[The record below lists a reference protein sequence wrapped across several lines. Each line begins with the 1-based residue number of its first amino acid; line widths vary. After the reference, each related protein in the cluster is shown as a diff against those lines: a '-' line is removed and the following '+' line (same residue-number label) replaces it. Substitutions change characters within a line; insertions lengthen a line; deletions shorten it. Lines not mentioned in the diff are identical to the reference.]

1 MVKKVLC
8 ALLAFCL
15 LFAVMPRNTAL
26 AADEAQIVVG
36 SASAKPGEDVTV
48 SVSFKNNPGIIAF
61 SISIGYDSEK
71 LELKEAN
78 TAEGAFSSA
87 SFGPLTANPFSI
99 LWDESTSPD
108 VSGDA
113 TAATLTFGV
122 KDAAAAGDSAISV
135 TYEAGNIY
143 NYSMQNVSF
152 ETVNGTVTIAPKTY
166 TVSFNANGG
175 EGSMNDQTFTDGEAQ
190 TLTANAFT
198 RSGYN
203 FSGWNTVANGSGS
216 SYTDGQSVTATD
228 NMTLYAQWT
237 PTGTYSVSMTDTTGA
252 AGYHAGDS
260 VSVDVAVSGGKIYGG
275 KIALSYDAAYLKL
288 TGASLASGAASDSSI
303 TKPTDANGAVNISLY
318 TTGGVAADTSFAT
331 LTFEVQAVP
340 ADNKTVI
347 QVTSAEIAT
356 TSNVYQTDA
365 TAAVGSLSLSIVYPT
380 YSVTLSEGLS
390 GASTYTADGSTVY
403 TATISGYD
411 ASAYVYAVAVKVGN
425 SNLASDKFT
434 VSGANV
440 TVPAASITGNMT
452 VTLTKTPIY
461 TVTLSEGLSGASTYT
476 ADRETA
482 YTATI
487 SDYDANAY
495 DYTVTVKI
503 GDTTL
508 ASDKFSVSG
517 ATVTVPAASI
527 TGNMTI
533 TLTKAFK
540 VYNVTLSGGLSGAS
554 TYTADGETAYTA
566 TIIGYDASAYVYTVT
581 VKVGDTTL
589 ASDKFSVSGATVSVP
604 AASITG
610 DMTVTLTK
618 TPIYAVTLSDGLNGA
633 STYTVDGETAYTAT
647 ISDYNATL
655 YNYTVAVTV
664 GGTTLTSGYTVSGA
678 TVTIPAA
685 SITGNV
691 TITLTAT
698 VREYSVTLNDGLSGN
713 NAASGLSD
721 YSATISDY
729 NADAYS
735 YVITV
740 TVGGTTLTSG
750 YTVSG
755 ATVSIPA
762 ASITGNITI
771 TLTKTLKATVT
782 VHGDYVT
789 GWYLVVAESAIEGK
803 YQYNGSEMFR
813 DSYYDAKDGGAVTA
827 YAYAWLVKSDSSL
840 DADTAKSAISF
851 VTGSGGADIVPA
863 MAYDV
868 NSSGKIDFNDL
879 YHTYRGYNKI
889 LAVEE
894 LSEDSMAA
902 SVSANMGQYLALDVN
917 KDHKVNAVDLAA
929 IQSSGS

>member
-8 ALLAFCL
+8 ALLTFCV

-122 KDAAAAGDSAISV
+122 KDAATAGDSAISV

-152 ETVNGTVTIAPKTY
+152 ETVDGTVTIAPKTY

-175 EGSMNDQTFTDGEAQ
+175 EDSMSDQIFTDGEAQ
-190 TLTANAFT
+190 ALTANAFT
-198 RSGYN
+198 RSGYD
-203 FSGWNTVANGSGS
+203 FAGWNTAANGSGS
-216 SYTDGQSVTATD
+216 SYTDGQSVTATG

-237 PTGTYSVSMTDTTGA
+237 PTGTYSVSMTDATGA
-252 AGYHAGDS
+252 ADYHAGDS
-260 VSVDVAVSGGKIYGG
+260 VSVNVAVSGGKIYGG
-275 KIALSYDAAYLKL
+275 KIALSYDTPYLKL
-288 TGASLASGAASDSSI
+288 TGASLASGAASDSSV
-303 TKPTDANGAVNISLY
+303 TSPADANGAVTINLY
-318 TTGGVAADTSFAT
+318 TASGVAAGTFFAT

-340 ADNKTVI
+340 ADKKTVI

-390 GASTYTADGSTVY
+390 GASTYTADGST
-403 TATISGYD
+403 
-411 ASAYVYAVAVKVGN
+411 
-425 SNLASDKFT
+425 
-434 VSGANV
+434 
-440 TVPAASITGNMT
+440 
-452 VTLTKTPIY
+452 
-461 TVTLSEGLSGASTYT
+461 
-476 ADRETA
+476 A
-482 YTATI
+482 YTANI

-566 TIIGYDASAYVYTVT
+566 TINDYDANAYDYTVT
-581 VKVGDTTL
+581 VKIGETTL

-610 DMTVTLTK
+610 NMTVTLTK
-618 TPIYAVTLSDGLNGA
+618 TPIYTVTLSEGLSGA
-633 STYTVDGETAYTAT
+633 STYTADGETAYTAT

-655 YNYTVAVTV
+655 YNYTLAVTV

-678 TVTIPAA
+678 SVTISAA

-691 TITLTAT
+691 TITLTKT
-698 VREYSVTLNDGLSGN
+698 VREYSVTLNGGLSGN
-713 NAASGLSD
+713 DAASALSD
-721 YSATISDY
+721 YSATIADY

-735 YVITV
+735 YSITV

-755 ATVSIPA
+755 ANVTIPA
-762 ASITGNITI
+762 VSITGNITI
-771 TLTKTLKATVT
+771 TLAKTLKADVT
-782 VHGDYVT
+782 VYGDYVT

-803 YQYNGSEMFR
+803 YQYNGSDMFR
-813 DSYYDAKDGGAVTA
+813 DSYYDAKDGGAITA
-827 YAYAWLVKSDSSL
+827 YAYVWLVKSDSGL
-840 DADTAKSAISF
+840 DADTARSAIAF
-851 VTGSGGADIVPA
+851 VASSGGADIVPA